1 MWTTIIL
8 RPLFWTIN
16 HCASTT
22 FLNTTVQFS
31 RIKMWSL
38 SPEKKNVIL
47 ALKNCAPHC
56 RLSLTDMF
64 EAMPRKFLGF
74 PMFDWLS
81 VLRLVV
87 HYFINTGLVMRR
99 TGSENK
105 FKVIVKGKKKE
116 CPWASHLRKLSNH
129 VVHNTLSNTQ
139 ANNFFYRFC
148 VVQYLPPVSFPRW
161 NSNKVW
167 VTLTIQRQCLHKAR
181 YKNKGMQHF
190 PPPIK
195 ALNRNYRFHSQ

>member
-1 MWTTIIL
+1 MWTNIIL

-64 EAMPRKFLGF
+64 EAMPRKLLGF

-87 HYFINTGLVMRR
+87 HYFHKHRFGNETDRFWKQIQNN
-99 TGSENK
+99 S
-105 FKVIVKGKKKE
+105 KGKKERMPLSKSPSKAFKP
-116 CPWASHLRKLSNH
+116 CGPQHLIKHTSKQLFLSVLCGTISATSIFPQMKL
-129 VVHNTLSNTQ
+129 Q
-139 ANNFFYRFC
+139 
-148 VVQYLPPVSFPRW
+148 
-161 NSNKVW
+161 
-167 VTLTIQRQCLHKAR
+167 
-181 YKNKGMQHF
+181 
-190 PPPIK
+190 
-195 ALNRNYRFHSQ
+195 